1 MDYTNVLMNYDFESS
16 SQNTPTQLNNNDLL
30 VKSICGLAFDD
41 EIGQIVEAVWP
52 ENCLDSSALK
62 AICGLGFP
70 ETTLPNGEGEIK
82 FIFRIRK
89 CINNNYNQI
98 LIYLLKTSH

>member
-1 MDYTNVLMNYDFESS
+1 MDYTNVLMNYDFDSS
-16 SQNTPTQLNNNDLL
+16 SQNYLNQSNSNDFLI
-30 VKSICGLAFDD
+30 KSICGLAFDD

-52 ENCLDSSALK
+52 ENSLDSSALK
-62 AICGLGFP
+62 ALCGLGFP

-89 CINNNYNQI
+89 CNN
-98 LIYLLKTSH
+98 KR